1 METLIIV
8 KPDWVEDSGFVNE
21 LLGSIE
27 DHGLKIILFKKFS
40 PSELFLR
47 EFYKKHVATFF
58 LEELIHYMSSTP
70 LLFLIVEGV
79 GSVDIVRWQIIGR
92 KGSGLRGKYQISELR
107 NVAHASDSE
116 ETAKIELGLV
126 TSVIS

>member
-1 METLIIV
+1 MKTLIIV
-8 KPDWVEDSGFVNE
+8 KPDWVENSGFINE

-27 DHGLKIILFKKFS
+27 DHGLKIILIKKFS
-40 PSELFLR
+40 PGELFLR

-58 LEELIHYMSSTP
+58 FEELIHYMSSAP

-92 KGSGLRGKYQISELR
+92 RGSGLRGKYQTSELR

-116 ETAKIELGLV
+116 ETA
-126 TSVIS
+126 